1 MRVSQLS
8 CAESGRGFGSSRDHD
23 CKQNKIHDVTM
34 YNDSSQSNAL
44 NTLDSEILRMRISK
58 KRSEYCKKISP
69 ALNILT
75 IMHANFT
82 LAERRKTRTECK

>member
-44 NTLDSEILRMRISK
+44 NTLDSEILRMRILK
-58 KRSEYCKKISP
+58 KRRILQENLASVEYSNNN
-69 ALNILT
+69 A
-75 IMHANFT
+75 
-82 LAERRKTRTECK
+82 RKFYIGRET